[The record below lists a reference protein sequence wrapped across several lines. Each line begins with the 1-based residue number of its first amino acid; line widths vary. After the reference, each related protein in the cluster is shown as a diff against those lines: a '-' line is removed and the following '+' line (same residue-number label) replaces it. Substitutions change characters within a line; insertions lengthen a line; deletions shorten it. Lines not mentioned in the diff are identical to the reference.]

1 MTVTYTDEL
10 VIKVIK
16 HLKERNKKEFIKIIE
31 ELQPYDIAQLYQ
43 AIPWK
48 HHANFINSLPVE
60 MISALIVEL
69 EKPLQTI
76 SLQLIKNTKIRQVLQ
91 KMDNDD
97 LAYILEGFD
106 EETRR
111 YYLSIMEDH
120 EVEIVQ
126 SIIDYPPDSAG
137 RIMNNRYVWI
147 KENYSVE
154 QAIQKLRGFLEIA
167 ESINYLYVI
176 DEDRKLK
183 GVLSYRD
190 LILSD
195 PNETVRSIMF
205 SRVISADVYMDQE
218 KLASIFEKYDFL
230 AVPIINENKQLVGM
244 VTIDD
249 IVDVLIKEANEDY
262 EKFAATGKD
271 ITFDTKAS
279 VASFRR
285 LPWLVLL
292 LLIGL
297 ISGSIISTFQNT
309 LDRVVSLAFF
319 MPMIAGMTGNTG
331 TQSLAV
337 VIRGLSSSRIE
348 PNQMVKLILRECKV
362 GLIIGLT
369 CGSLIF
375 MIAAVWQQSLVLG
388 FVIGA
393 SLLITLI
400 LGTLAGTIIP
410 IVLYKC
416 KIDPAIA
423 SGPLITTINDIVSL
437 FIYFGLATYFLSH
450 LL

>member
-76 SLQLIKNTKIRQVLQ
+76 SLQLIKNTKIKQVLQ